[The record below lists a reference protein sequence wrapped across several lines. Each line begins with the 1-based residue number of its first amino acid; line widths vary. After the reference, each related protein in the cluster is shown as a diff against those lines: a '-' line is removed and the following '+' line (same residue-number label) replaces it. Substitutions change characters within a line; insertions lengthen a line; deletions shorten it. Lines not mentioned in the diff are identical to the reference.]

1 MNRAVMAF
9 LPCYMAAISQPSI
22 KGQSRG
28 VRRREEET
36 AVADRE
42 GRAADS
48 C

>member
-28 VRRREEET
+28 VRRKEEE
-36 AVADRE
+36 AVVANRE
-42 GRAADS
+42 GRAEDS